1 MQVFLNDV
9 REWGESD
16 ARINGIL
23 LVGSYAKGTQRED
36 SDIDLVIISSQ
47 KERLIHNP
55 DFMNRFGHVKN
66 FSVEFW
72 GACTSFRIYYD
83 DMEVEFG
90 IVEPSWLHQPLDA
103 VIQYTERQL
112 NRSNRRGESK
122 AFASAHRERPVL
134 GMPRNAGWQ
143 MGHREQGERQ
153 TPSIRDAGRR

>member
-103 VIQYTERQL
+103 GTRRVLADGYKVIL
-112 NRSNRRGESK
+112 DKSPALLSK
-122 AFASAHRERPVL
+122 PALDKIPGL
-134 GMPRNAGWQ
+134 
-143 MGHREQGERQ
+143 
-153 TPSIRDAGRR
+153 